1 MLEPLVIP
9 ASDGLQAALRLGIA
23 GLIGLGAGIERE
35 WSGHATGPAARFA
48 GLRTFLILGLCGGVA
63 GLLSA
68 GDLPLV
74 GAVLLAGGVGLVIA
88 AYVLTMRRPA
98 AEADGTTEAAALVI
112 LALGL
117 LAGIGQLALASG
129 AGALVVLALGEKRR
143 LHGMVAKVGEPELQ
157 AAARFAVMA
166 LVILPILPT
175 TPLPFGGEIS
185 ARGLWTLV
193 LLFSGI
199 NFIGYLARRAVGP
212 ERGYGL
218 AGLLGG
224 LISSTLVTMQ
234 FARRSRAE
242 AHHAGALSL
251 GVIAACTVLPLRLLV
266 ILGVLAPT
274 VGQAALPF
282 LLPPALAG
290 IVILAA
296 AYRRTGSGAGGKA
309 EDDKS
314 PLHVLASARMAVL
327 FWLALIG
334 IEYLEQRWGSTG
346 VYTSAV
352 LLGLTDMD
360 ALTVAMARLAAGPAT
375 ALVAAKGVAIGVI
388 SNTVFKA
395 GLGVTLGSP
404 AFRTRL
410 VLGLLALGAAVGV
423 GWLV

>member
-23 GLIGLGAGIERE
+23 GLVGVAAGIERE

-48 GLRTFLILGLCGGVA
+48 GMRTFLILGLCGGVA
-63 GLLSA
+63 GVLAAAELS
-68 GDLPLV
+68 GL
-74 GAVLLAGGVGLVIA
+74 GAVILLGGVGLVIA
-88 AYVLTMRRPA
+88 AYVLAMRNPEA
-98 AEADGTTEAAALVI
+98 DADGTTEAAALVI

-129 AGALVVLALGEKRR
+129 AGALVVLVLGEKRR
-143 LHGMVAKVGEPELQ
+143 LHGMVAKVGEAELQ

-175 TPLPFGGEIS
+175 TPLPFGGDIS

-199 NFIGYLARRAVGP
+199 NFAGYLARRAVGP

-224 LISSTLVTMQ
+224 FISSTLVTMQ
-234 FARRSRAE
+234 FARRSRVE
-242 AHHAGALSL
+242 PTHAGALAL
-251 GVIAACTVLPLRLLV
+251 GVIAACTVLPVRLLA

-274 VGQAALPF
+274 VGKAALPY
-282 LLPPALAG
+282 LIPPAVVGAV
-290 IVILAA
+290 IVAVA
-296 AYRRTGSGAGGKA
+296 FRRTKGGGEAA
-309 EDDKS
+309 EDDTS
-314 PLHVLASARMAVL
+314 PLHVAASVRMAVL

-334 IEYLEQRWGSTG
+334 IEILQRQWGSTG
-346 VYTSAV
+346 IYTSAV

-360 ALTVAMARLAAGPAT
+360 ALTVAMARLGGAPTMAS
-375 ALVAAKGVAIGVI
+375 VAATGVAIGVL
-388 SNTVFKA
+388 SNTAFKL
-395 GLGVTLGSP
+395 GLGVVLGSP
-404 AFRTRL
+404 AFRARL
-410 VLGLLALGAAVGV
+410 GMGLLALGAAVGL

>member
-23 GLIGLGAGIERE
+23 GLIGLAAGIERE

-48 GLRTFLILGLCGGVA
+48 GMRTFLILGLAGGVA
-63 GLLSA
+63 GVLSA
-68 GDLPLV
+68 AGLPLL
-74 GAVLLAGGVGLVIA
+74 GAVLLAGGVGLIIA
-88 AYVLTMRRPA
+88 AYVLAMRRPA
-98 AEADGTTEAAALVI
+98 ADADGTTEAAALVI
-112 LALGL
+112 IALGL

-143 LHGMVAKVGEPELQ
+143 LHGMVAKVGETELH

-175 TPLPFGGEIS
+175 SPLPFGGDIS

-199 NFIGYLARRAVGP
+199 NFVGYLARRAVGP

-234 FARRSRAE
+234 FARRSRDE
-242 AHHAGALSL
+242 PSHAGALAL
-251 GVIAACTVLPLRLLV
+251 GVVAACTVLPARLLV
-266 ILGVLAPT
+266 ILGVLSPP
-274 VGQAALPF
+274 VGQAAIRYLV
-282 LLPPALAG
+282 PPAAVG
-290 IVILAA
+290 AVIVAIAF
-296 AYRRTGSGAGGKA
+296 RRTKGGGGSA
-309 EDDKS
+309 EEDRS
-314 PLHVLASARMAVL
+314 PLHVLASARMALL
-327 FWLALIG
+327 FWFALIG
-334 IEYLEQRWGSTG
+334 IEFLERQWGSTG

-360 ALTVAMARLAAGPAT
+360 ALTVAMARFGAAPAMVT
-375 ALVAAKGVAIGVI
+375 VAATGVAIGVL
-388 SNTVFKA
+388 SNTVFKL
-395 GLGVTLGSP
+395 GLGVVLGSP
-404 AFRTRL
+404 AFRSRL
-410 VLGLLALGAAVGV
+410 LLGLGALGAAVGV
-423 GWLV
+423 GWLL

>member
-9 ASDGLQAALRLGIA
+9 PSDGLQAALRLGIA

-48 GLRTFLILGLCGGVA
+48 GLRTFLILGLCGGAA

-68 GDLPLV
+68 AELPLI

-129 AGALVVLALGEKRR
+129 TGALVVLALGEKRR
-143 LHGMVAKVGEPELQ
+143 LHGMVAKVGEAELQ

-199 NFIGYLARRAVGP
+199 NFVGYLARRAVGP

-234 FARRSRAE
+234 FARRSRVE
-242 AHHAGALSL
+242 ADHAGALSL
-251 GVIAACTVLPLRLLV
+251 GAIAACTVLPLRLLV
-266 ILGVLAPT
+266 ILGVLAPA

-282 LLPPALAG
+282 LLPPALVG
-290 IVILAA
+290 VVILAA
-296 AYRRTGSGAGGKA
+296 AFRRTGGGAGKA
-309 EDDKS
+309 EADKS

-334 IEYLEQRWGSTG
+334 IEYLEQQWGSTG

-360 ALTVAMARLAAGPAT
+360 ALTVAMARLAGGPAP

-388 SNTVFKA
+388 SNTLFKA

-404 AFRTRL
+404 AFRSRL
-410 VLGLLALGAAVGV
+410 LLGMLALGVAVGV

>member
-23 GLIGLGAGIERE
+23 GLVGLAAGIERE

-48 GLRTFLILGLCGGVA
+48 GMRTFLILGLCGGVA
-63 GLLSA
+63 GVLSA
-68 GDLPLV
+68 AGLPV
-74 GAVLLAGGVGLVIA
+74 MGAVLLAGGVGLVIA
-88 AYVLTMRRPA
+88 AYVLAMRHPTTDP
-98 AEADGTTEAAALVI
+98 DGTTEAAALVI

-143 LHGMVAKVGEPELQ
+143 LHGMVAKVGEAELQ

-175 TPLPFGGEIS
+175 TPLPFGGDIS

-199 NFIGYLARRAVGP
+199 NFAGYLARRAVGP

-242 AHHAGALSL
+242 PQHASALAL
-251 GVIAACTVLPLRLLV
+251 GVIAACSVLPARLLV

-274 VGQAALPF
+274 VGQAAMPF
-282 LLPPALAG
+282 LIPPALVGLVMIGVAF
-290 IVILAA
+290 
-296 AYRRTGSGAGGKA
+296 RRTKGGGEAA
-309 EDDKS
+309 EADTS
-314 PLHVLASARMAVL
+314 PLHVMASVRMAVL

-334 IEYLEQRWGSTG
+334 IELLERRWGSSG

-352 LLGLTDMD
+352 ILGLTDMD
-360 ALTVAMARLAAGPAT
+360 ALTVAMARFGAGESMT
-375 ALVAAKGVAIGVI
+375 VVAAKGVAIGVL

-395 GLGVTLGSP
+395 GLGVTLGTP
-404 AFRTRL
+404 AFRAR
-410 VLGLLALGAAVGV
+410 VLAGLALLGAAVAV

>member
-1 MLEPLVIP
+1 MLEPLIIP
-9 ASDGLQAALRLGIA
+9 ISDGLQAALCLGIA
-23 GLIGLGAGIERE
+23 GLVGLAVGIERE

-48 GLRTFLILGLCGGVA
+48 GMRTFLILGLCGGVA
-63 GLLSA
+63 GVLAAA
-68 GDLPLV
+68 GLPTL
-74 GAVLLAGGVGLVIA
+74 GAVLLSGGVGLVIA
-88 AYVLTMRRPA
+88 AYVLAMRSPGA
-98 AEADGTTEAAALVI
+98 DADGTTEAAALVI

-129 AGALVVLALGEKRR
+129 AGAVVVLALGEKRR
-143 LHGMVAKVGEPELQ
+143 LHGMVAKVGEAELQ

-175 TPLPFGGEIS
+175 TPLPFGGDIS

-199 NFIGYLARRAVGP
+199 NFAGYLARRAVGP

-234 FARRSRAE
+234 FARRSRSE
-242 AHHAGALSL
+242 PAHSGALSL
-251 GVIAACTVLPLRLLV
+251 GVIAACTVLPLRLLA
-266 ILGVLAPT
+266 ILAVLAPP
-274 VGQAALPF
+274 VGQAAVPF
-282 LLPPALAG
+282 LLPPAVLGAV
-290 IVILAA
+290 IVGLSF
-296 AYRRTGSGAGGKA
+296 RRGRSGAGAA

-334 IEYLEQRWGSTG
+334 IEFLERQWGSTG

-360 ALTVAMARLAAGPAT
+360 ALTVAMARFGAESSMAT
-375 ALVAAKGVAIGVI
+375 VAAKGVAIGVL
-388 SNTVFKA
+388 SNTAFKA

-404 AFRTRL
+404 AFRAR
-410 VLGLLALGAAVGV
+410 VLGGLLALGAAMGV

>member
-23 GLIGLGAGIERE
+23 GLVGLAAGIERE

-48 GLRTFLILGLCGGVA
+48 GMRTFLILGLAGGVA
-63 GLLSA
+63 GVLSA
-68 GDLPLV
+68 AGLPVV
-74 GAVLLAGGVGLVIA
+74 GAVLLAGGVGLVVA
-88 AYVLTMRRPA
+88 AYVLTTRSPTA
-98 AEADGTTEAAALVI
+98 DADGTTEAAALVI

-117 LAGIGQLALASG
+117 VAGIGQLALASG

-143 LHGMVAKVGEPELQ
+143 LHGMVAKVGEAELQ

-166 LVILPILPT
+166 LVILPVLPT

-199 NFIGYLARRAVGP
+199 NFAGYLARRAVGP

-234 FARRSRAE
+234 FARRSRDE
-242 AHHAGALSL
+242 PSHAGALSL
-251 GVIAACTVLPLRLLV
+251 GVIAACTVLPLRLLA
-266 ILGVLAPT
+266 ILSVLSPT
-274 VGQAALPF
+274 VGQRAVPF
-282 LLPPALAG
+282 LLPPALVGVG
-290 IVILAA
+290 IVALAF
-296 AYRRTGSGAGGKA
+296 RKTGGGAGKA

-314 PLHVLASARMAVL
+314 PLHVFASARMAVL
-327 FWLALIG
+327 FWFALIG
-334 IEYLEQRWGSTG
+334 IEFLERQWGSTG

-360 ALTVAMARLAAGPAT
+360 ALTVAMARFGAAPSMAV
-375 ALVAAKGVAIGVI
+375 VAAKGVAIGVL

-395 GLGVTLGSP
+395 GVGVALGSP
-404 AFRTRL
+404 AFRSRL
-410 VLGLLALGAAVGV
+410 LLGLLALGAAVGV
-423 GWLV
+423 GWVV